1 MPAQLLLVHAGPR
14 RVTHEARSMRN
25 DDHSHLGVWPINLFE
40 HATKLRAVVVGAA
53 DASLDKL
60 AREREAAV
68 LGVAA
73 NARHLRWE

>member
-14 RVTHEARSMRN
+14 RVAHEARAMCD
-25 DDHSHLGVWPINLFE
+25 DDHSDFGVWSINLLE
-40 HATKLRAVVVGAA
+40 HATKLRAVVVCPA

-60 AREREAAV
+60 AREQETPV

-73 NARHLRWE
+73 NARHLRRE